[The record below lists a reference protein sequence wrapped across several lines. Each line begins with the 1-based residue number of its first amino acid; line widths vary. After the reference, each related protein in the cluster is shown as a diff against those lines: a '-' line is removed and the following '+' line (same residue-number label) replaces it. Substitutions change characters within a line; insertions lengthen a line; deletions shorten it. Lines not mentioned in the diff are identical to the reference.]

1 MRRKVTFFDTTLRD
15 GEQAP
20 MNAMSTAAKV
30 DLFRKLSAAKLD
42 VIEAGFPAASDID
55 REAVAEILRMET
67 AAKVCLFA
75 RAARSD
81 LDCCLD
87 LIGNRRDIQVQ
98 VLVTGSENHL
108 RYKRQFSVDEAL
120 AETRDAVRFAADHGV
135 EVSLAVEDAS
145 RGSADLL
152 ERVIRTGVD
161 NGATTVVVT
170 DTVGCA
176 TPDQFGPMVAAARRW
191 AGEDVT
197 LSVHCHDDLGL
208 AVANTLAG
216 LAAGADECQG
226 TLCGIGERA
235 GNAALEELLAI
246 VINHGE
252 RLSLASTV
260 DPIALGSA
268 CTALSAAIDFPIAR
282 NKAVVGRWVYATAA
296 GLHQNGILKHPSTYE
311 SLDPAHFGRERE
323 FLITRH
329 SGQAAVRSMLRD
341 QPDAVRGVDADHVL
355 AEMARLGR
363 SFSSAEGEVFR
374 DFVAGLQVRA

>member
-1 MRRKVTFFDTTLRD
+1 MTRKISFFDTTLRD

-20 MNAMSTAAKV
+20 MNAMSTGAKV
-30 DLFRKLSAAKLD
+30 DLFRRLSAARLD

-55 REAVAEILRMET
+55 REAVAEILRVET

-81 LDCCLD
+81 LDTCLD

-108 RYKRQFSVDEAL
+108 RYKRQFSMEDAL
-120 AETRDAVRFAADHGV
+120 AETRDAVRFAADHGI

-145 RGSADLL
+145 RGSYDLL

-176 TPDQFGPMVAAARRW
+176 TPDQFGQLVAAARGW
-191 AGEDVT
+191 AGPDVT

-216 LAAGADECQG
+216 LTAGADECQG

-252 RLSLASTV
+252 RLAMTSGV
-260 DPIALGSA
+260 DPIALGAA
-268 CTALSAAIDFPIAR
+268 CTRLSEAIDFPIAR

-329 SGQAAVRSMLRD
+329 SGQAAIRSMLRD
-341 QPDAVRGVDADHVL
+341 RPAETRVHPERIL
-355 AEMARLGR
+355 AEMARQGR
-363 SFSSAEGEVFR
+363 SFSSAEQQVFH
-374 DFVAGLQVRA
+374 DFVAGLEVRA